1 MTKILI
7 DVALRLAEKLDR
19 TGCNDWLALQAA
31 TELRRLHA
39 ENQALR
45 QALSDSVEQPAREP
59 IKWADY
65 EPDGVLRKPFEE
77 RLKDAFYEGFT
88 SSATYNDI
96 KLNDVDEEW
105 LEYAAAHGITKGN
118 T

>member
-1 MTKILI
+1 MSKDKQIEAMRLALELLEKIHRDPEVWWNCHVEI
-7 DVALRLAEKLDR
+7 TALREALA
-19 TGCNDWLALQAA
+19 
-31 TELRRLHA
+31 
-39 ENQALR
+39 
-45 QALSDSVEQPAREP
+45 EQPAPVQQEP

-65 EPDGVLRKPFEE
+65 EPDGVRRKPLEE

-96 KLNDVDEEW
+96 ELNDVDEEW
-105 LEYAAAHGITKGN
+105 LKYAAVHGITKGN